1 MKDRQSALDLWK
13 KYNDDDYLYRHALS
27 VEAAMRWWSVKY
39 GEDPDYWGIVGLL
52 HDVDYQQHP
61 SEHLVHSDDMLSSAG
76 YSADFIHA
84 VVSHGYGICSEVEP
98 VHIMEKVLYAV
109 DELTGFIYAVAVM
122 RPSKSLDDL
131 EAKSVLKKFKT
142 PAFAAKID
150 RSVIS
155 RGAEMLGLELTE
167 LITNTIE
174 ALKPVTVEIGLQR
187 M

>member
-1 MKDRQSALDLWK
+1 MDRQKALDLWK

-27 VEAAMRWWSVKY
+27 VEAAMRWWAVKY
-39 GEDPDYWGIVGLL
+39 GEDPEYWGIVGLL

-61 SEHLVHSDDMLSSAG
+61 EEHLVHSADMLSSAG

-84 VVSHGYGICSEVEP
+84 VVRHGYGICSDVSLFTL
-98 VHIMEKVLYAV
+98 EKVLYAA
-109 DELTGFIYAVAVM
+109 DELTGFIYACAIM

-150 RSVIS
+150 RTVIT
-155 RGAEMLGLELTE
+155 RGAQMLGLELSE

-174 ALKPVTVEIGLQR
+174 ALKPVGLEIGLQKI
-187 M
+187 